1 MTYEANQRKRSIN
14 MNRNDIK
21 RILTHEFLSL
31 EDIKKMTEWL
41 SKNER
46 VEIGITSKVYHF
58 NSSFI
63 VCNKNTSCDF
73 NGVTKHNL
81 IGIMIDHAFRDWE
94 KWYDKFVYDV
104 MFING
109 HLMLTIWPY
118 TIRAISEKAL
128 IPKKFNIKNN
138 RLIIDDY
145 IEDFWGFI

>member
-1 MTYEANQRKRSIN
+1 

-73 NGVTKHNL
+73 NGVTKHTL

-94 KWYDKFVYDV
+94 KRYDKFVYDI
-104 MFING
+104 MFINDN
-109 HLMLTIWPY
+109 LMLTK
-118 TIRAISEKAL
+118 AISEKAL
-128 IPKKFNIKNN
+128 IPKKINIKNN